1 MTSLAKRREQRPAV
15 DMRFDSQERIDLWRS
30 AGKFPQIHDTLFNYV
45 ISRMNGDVV
54 LDLCGS
60 TGLLSRRFISAGIPA
75 VGIEGEQESVEK
87 GVWGDDQPVKH
98 MWITPDSV
106 WSIADW
112 MKEHKVNT
120 VVARRCISE
129 LVPVFS
135 VLGEVFIAGGAKEMF
150 LEGRQRV
157 AKPTHP
163 CPDIEHEIMPF
174 IGEWEG
180 CKPTWRLVHRY
191 KECAHLTPLDKAKTE
206 V

>member
-1 MTSLAKRREQRPAV
+1 MTSVAKRRERRPVV

-30 AGKFPQIHDTLFNYV
+30 TGKFPQIHDTLFNYV

-75 VGIEGEQESVEK
+75 VGVEGEKESVEK
-87 GVWGDDQPVKH
+87 GVWGEDQPVKH
-98 MWITPDSV
+98 MWITPETV

-129 LVPVFS
+129 LIPVFP

-174 IGEWEG
+174 VGEWEG
-180 CKPTWRLVHRY
+180 CKPTWKLVHRY
-191 KECAHLTPLDKAKTE
+191 KECAHLTPLDKAAVE
-206 V
+206 A

>member
-1 MTSLAKRREQRPAV
+1 
-15 DMRFDSQERIDLWRS
+15 
-30 AGKFPQIHDTLFNYV
+30 
-45 ISRMNGDVV
+45 MNGDVV

-75 VGIEGEQESVEK
+75 VGVEGEQESVEK
-87 GVWGDDQPVKH
+87 GVWGEDQPVKH
-98 MWITPDSV
+98 MWITPETV

-129 LVPVFS
+129 LIPVFP

-180 CKPTWRLVHRY
+180 CKPTWKLVHRY
-191 KECAHLTPLDKAKTE
+191 KECAHLTPLDKGETGA
-206 V
+206 

>member
-1 MTSLAKRREQRPAV
+1 MTSLAKRRAQRPAV
-15 DMRFDSQERIDLWRS
+15 DIRFDSQERIDLWRS
-30 AGKFPQIHDTLFNYV
+30 TGKFPQIHDTLFNYV

-75 VGIEGEQESVEK
+75 VGVEGEKESVEK

-98 MWITPDSV
+98 MWITPDTV

-129 LVPVFS
+129 LIPVFP

-174 IGEWEG
+174 IGEWDG
-180 CKPTWRLVHRY
+180 CKPTWKLVHRY
-191 KECAHLTPLDKAKTE
+191 KECAHLTPLDKGETE
-206 V
+206 A